1 LLQDPSLHLV
11 LGHQTQLLGELL
23 RLGGRRRIAGAEVE
37 GSGMRGKEGPA
48 GRHIAVAEVDIAV
61 ALGTAGVEEE
71 RLHIAALD
79 SRLVEEGELRNL
91 EDLHSLPEGHNS
103 GHQDTGF
110 ADGLGRRNSFGWT
123 C

>member
-1 LLQDPSLHLV
+1 
-11 LGHQTQLLGELL
+11 
-23 RLGGRRRIAGAEVE
+23 
-37 GSGMRGKEGPA
+37 MRGKEGPA

-71 RLHIAALD
+71 RLHIAAPD

-91 EDLHSLPEGHNS
+91 EDLHSLPEEHNS